1 MTNLMN
7 RFCKNVFARILA
19 PMLYIG
25 SAHADVYAVITS
37 DHSVDSTKVL
47 GRVVGKLALT
57 RLQRKDT
64 LVVFDGTSRK
74 LISTVTIPDKSRFQ
88 EGKFRLRYVKK
99 RFASIAKLIRKG
111 RRKPSA
117 NADNNLIGLFRE
129 FGDNVRSSFP
139 GEAMHVLM
147 FGSALHADAREPKFS
162 MRNAAYP
169 NDGHFN
175 VDGFA
180 SPYGVTDRA
189 QVYRGTVFHFCNA
202 NDRFVS
208 SSHRDLVHRVWSLY
222 ITKQGGVL
230 ATFSSDSGLCIGRF
244 LSSSKP
250 ARTFTANPNPKPPA
264 MIQLEQKQVE
274 TAAPIAP
281 AVEEA
286 TTEQPQQRLEFTQAG
301 RFLGGDIPVNERS
314 ALNTVGRIKV
324 GVRWDCTCDLD
335 LYVRLKDMKK
345 PLYFANLK
353 SAKGR
358 FFKDWRSSPDNEKA
372 HEYVEFFK
380 PVDALD
386 LSLTVNFYSGKA
398 PRGVNGTVR
407 IWLEGQ
413 DGVWELPF
421 HIPAH
426 QGNSGKHKSNSKHWV
441 TIKPSAV
448 LGLVEGRR
456 AQL

>member
-1 MTNLMN
+1 MTILLN
-7 RFCKNVFARILA
+7 RICKNVFVGVLA

-25 SAHADVYAVITS
+25 PAHADVYAVITS
-37 DHSVDSTKVL
+37 DHSVDSAKML
-47 GRVVGKLALT
+47 GRVVGKIALT
-57 RLQRKDT
+57 KLQRKDT
-64 LVVFDGTSRK
+64 VVIYDGTRQQ
-74 LISTVTIPDKSRFQ
+74 LISTIKIPDKSRFR

-99 RFASIAKLIRKG
+99 RFGPVARFIKKSRPIR
-111 RRKPSA
+111 PV

-139 GEAMHVLM
+139 GETMHVLM
-147 FGSALHADAREPKFS
+147 YGSALHFDAREPKLS

-189 QVYRGTVFHFCNA
+189 QVYHGTVFHFCTA
-202 NDRFVS
+202 NDRFIS
-208 SSHRDLVHRVWSLY
+208 PSHRDLVHRVWSLY
-222 ITKQGGVL
+222 IAKQGGVL
-230 ATFSSDSGLCIGRF
+230 ATFSSDSGLCADRF
-244 LSSSKP
+244 LSGSKP
-250 ARTFTANPNPKPPA
+250 ARTFTADPNPKPPA
-264 MIQLEQKQVE
+264 MIQLEQQRVE
-274 TAAPIAP
+274 ATAALPPVVAN
-281 AVEEA
+281 
-286 TTEQPQQRLEFTQAG
+286 TEQPQQRLEFTQAG
-301 RFLGGDIPVNERS
+301 RFLGEDIPINERA

-324 GVRWDCTCDLD
+324 GVRWDCSCDLD
-335 LYVRLKDMKK
+335 LYVRLKGVKK

-386 LSLTVNFYSGKA
+386 LSLSVNFYSGKA

-426 QGNSGKHKSNSKHWV
+426 QGNSGKHRSNSKHWI